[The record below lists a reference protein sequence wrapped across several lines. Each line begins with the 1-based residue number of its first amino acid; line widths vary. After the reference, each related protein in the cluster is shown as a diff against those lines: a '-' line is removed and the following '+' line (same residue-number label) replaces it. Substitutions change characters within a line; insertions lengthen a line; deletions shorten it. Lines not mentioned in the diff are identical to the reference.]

1 MGEDILDASKKTVIM
16 LSSVIVMTTFSGV
29 SYADNDALIN
39 DSADKQNKAER
50 NVLQH
55 YSIKVSQPNGI
66 EYKTSVNLNLRIGD
80 SVNNSIITTM
90 PKGSRVK
97 HLGTTDKGW
106 YKLDFNGKIGYA
118 NKMYL
123 TQESN
128 NTEIS
133 TTNSSGKEYKT
144 VVNLNL
150 RTGNTTNDSIIT
162 TMPKGSSVKHLGTTS
177 NGWFKLEFNGKIGY
191 AHEMYLTLS
200 TDNNSGSNN

>member
-90 PKGSRVK
+90 PKGS
-97 HLGTTDKGW
+97 
-106 YKLDFNGKIGYA
+106 
-118 NKMYL
+118 
-123 TQESN
+123 
-128 NTEIS
+128 
-133 TTNSSGKEYKT
+133 
-144 VVNLNL
+144 
-150 RTGNTTNDSIIT
+150 
-162 TMPKGSSVKHLGTTS
+162 SVKHLGTTS